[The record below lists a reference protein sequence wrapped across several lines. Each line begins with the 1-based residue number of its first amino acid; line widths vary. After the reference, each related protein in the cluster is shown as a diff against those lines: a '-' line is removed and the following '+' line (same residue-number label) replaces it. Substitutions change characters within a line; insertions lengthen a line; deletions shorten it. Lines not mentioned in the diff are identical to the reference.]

1 MRGSAEARIL
11 SESVYGFI
19 DYGITPYALGDTF
32 TLLMNLEVERL
43 LRGKAD
49 IVQVV
54 LSDPR
59 APNSRLQPFINTNNF
74 RSFLIEL
81 FPAYLFSPNTAS
93 WTFTEDRS
101 YFYHQ
106 VVSRF
111 LRREAIWPGL
121 LTQARG
127 AIDFFSHRAIN
138 RFFVRHGQLP
148 RLQAPEDLRRRA
160 LGHIQRLFP
169 GKQVVTVNLRN
180 SKSSYFF
187 TAPHREAAI
196 PEWEKFFALAEKSHP
211 DVAFLIVGSFNEWN
225 RSFLDHPNVT
235 VARRAGL
242 TLADELAILLGS
254 RLFMGSSSGFS
265 ALATFSSV
273 PYVIT
278 NFEAGAAK
286 YVGLQVGAP
295 RYPFASEHQVL
306 QWGREDADALHV
318 QMTERLD
325 RLQRTS

>member
-1 MRGSAEARIL
+1 M

-43 LRGKAD
+43 VRDKSD
-49 IVQVV
+49 IAQFV

-74 RSFLIEL
+74 RNFLIEL
-81 FPAYLFSPNTAS
+81 FPAYLFSPSTS
-93 WTFTEDRS
+93 RWTFTEDRS

-106 VVSRF
+106 LVSRF
-111 LRREAIWPGL
+111 LKRQAIWPSL

-138 RFFVRHGQLP
+138 RFFERHGHLP
-148 RLQAPEDLRRRA
+148 KLAPPEDLRKRA
-160 LGHIQRLFP
+160 IVHLARLFP
-169 GKQVVTVNLRN
+169 GRQVVTVNLRN
-180 SKSSYFF
+180 SKSGYFF

-196 PEWEKFFALAEKSHP
+196 PEWDAFFSMASQSHP
-211 DVAFLIVGSFNEWN
+211 HVAFLIVGSFNEWN
-225 RSFLDHPNVT
+225 RSVLGHPNVT
-235 VARRAGL
+235 VARRVGL
-242 TLADELAILLGS
+242 TLADELAILMQS
-254 RLFMGSSSGFS
+254 RAFMGSSSGFS

-286 YVGLQVGAP
+286 YVGLEVGAR
-295 RYPFASEHQVL
+295 RYPFATEHQVIL
-306 QWGREDADALHV
+306 WGKEEASVLHR
-318 QMTERLD
+318 QLSEHMAGSAQLT
-325 RLQRTS
+325 